1 MCGVD
6 CNYSGNYGG
15 TRVAPCSSLLL
26 RHLPTYTHHLRQ
38 RAPRDPLIAG
48 FWVRVLLCVFCRV
61 RGTYCTRLR
70 TWPNGGGGAAAAV
83 YVQLKESGTQCSV
96 ECWATCDYMLNIY
109 LVVYA
114 SVVYILLLSA
124 PAGSLPLPHCW
135 P

>member
-1 MCGVD
+1 
-6 CNYSGNYGG
+6 
-15 TRVAPCSSLLL
+15 
-26 RHLPTYTHHLRQ
+26 
-38 RAPRDPLIAG
+38 
-48 FWVRVLLCVFCRV
+48 VRVLSCV